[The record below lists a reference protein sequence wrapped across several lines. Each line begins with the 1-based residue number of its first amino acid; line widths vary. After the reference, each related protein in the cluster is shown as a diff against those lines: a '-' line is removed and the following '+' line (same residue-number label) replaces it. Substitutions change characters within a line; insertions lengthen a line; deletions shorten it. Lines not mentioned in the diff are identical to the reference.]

1 MMRKLIVLCI
11 LVIILFSGC
20 AKPEG
25 AFEWGE
31 TENYEYW
38 KYRVDSSIR
47 EIFLE
52 DFDRDGDYEVIVG
65 TRKSVYC
72 FDLNG
77 SLKWRVSDVRDSN
90 LEFII
95 SKSKSENNNVL
106 LVRAISNIYSVSSL
120 GEILWKYNLEE
131 SVDMDTCFED
141 SIIIASNSGIILLNL
156 NGEKLAQFLPGVKLE
171 SAICDNSTGRQRII
185 AFPFKQVIV
194 LDTNGNILLN
204 KSIEIGIYN
213 PYIADIT
220 GDGEPEIIE
229 WGGYILS
236 ANFSKMIN
244 LGDYKHIVFLDV
256 DDNGVTDVVTYQ
268 EGEEIKGKSG
278 YITAFNGEG
287 KVIWNKTA
295 NISFSEPVSF
305 DFNGDGYEEIL
316 IEGYGNFVYIF
327 DRHGNL
333 IDKYKIPLSNYDEI
347 VIKKINNEIIMVIS
361 DIFDVYL
368 LKTKI

>member
-1 MMRKLIVLCI
+1 MRKLIVLCI

-25 AFEWGE
+25 AFERGE

-77 SLKWRVSDVRDSN
+77 KLRWKVNLGDVDSVVTFYKLDLDSDI
-90 LEFII
+90 FII
-95 SKSKSENNNVL
+95 KSVNNIF
-106 LVRAISNIYSVSSL
+106 AVSPS
-120 GEILWKYNLEE
+120 GRILWEYDAGGKISYI
-131 SVDMDTCFED
+131 VPCGT
-141 SIIIASNSGIILLNL
+141 GIILATLHDGVIL
-156 NGEKLAQFLPGVKLE
+156 LDSNGEQLAHFLEGLE
-171 SAICDNSTGRQRII
+171 GIGSAVCDNSTGNLRII
-185 AFPFKQVIV
+185 AFPFKQVVV

-268 EGEEIKGKSG
+268 EGEEIKDKSG

-295 NISFSEPVSF
+295 NISFSEPVSL

-333 IDKYKIPLSNYDEI
+333 INKYKIPLYNYDET